1 MAVGERLALLSM
13 SMYNVFAFTTRCS
26 HFWFKFVQLN
36 VWCNFMYNFIRQR
49 FFCATLPLIV
59 AGRSSAGYTAS
70 LPYGDM
76 EMF

>member
-49 FFCATLPLIV
+49 FFFVQPCL
-59 AGRSSAGYTAS
+59 
-70 LPYGDM
+70 
-76 EMF
+76 